1 MPPRAVL
8 LTMAGCLVLNA
19 QAEADRAV
27 GAVLQRSNAE
37 VEQVSVL
44 RRASITEELDIVV
57 ALGSP
62 RNFSV
67 PAGPLVLWTGS
78 QRVGLFLQE
87 KLNPGRLYTLAIR
100 PADGNCFARV
110 ERVTANGTVIVC
122 AGDNPQSTPL
132 NHKFVYDPRAKALVK
147 YFSYA
152 PFRMAAILPSERGA
166 VFVVSDL
173 ETLTAIAYR
182 PESEPQFRILGA
194 TEAQPWLAKVR
205 TLEGAV
211 GVAYNRVLQLVSP
224 EFQPVH
230 FGSFTLVHED
240 GNALGP
246 HLIVRE
252 GARRYELPQ
261 STKAAWLAARKVRM
275 FGGPNWPGPEFAEQ
289 IGSYQLED
297 GRLWFGK
304 TFYDGEG
311 ASGIGGF
318 GYFDPADRQYHLFTP
333 PEIADWSVTAM
344 LVEPGT
350 VWLSLAHRGEYGGPS
365 GGMLQF
371 DRASQS
377 VRKIDVPD
385 HVARIVRVGGDVLLA
400 TDAGIAIVRDGEATR
415 YFVDRTTDGRLRVVA
430 SD

>member
-78 QRVGLFLQE
+78 QRVGLFLQK

-152 PFRMAAILPSERGA
+152 PFRMAAILPSERG
-166 VFVVSDL
+166 VRGQ
-173 ETLTAIAYR
+173 R
-182 PESEPQFRILGA
+182 PR
-194 TEAQPWLAKVR
+194 
-205 TLEGAV
+205 
-211 GVAYNRVLQLVSP
+211 N
-224 EFQPVH
+224 
-230 FGSFTLVHED
+230 
-240 GNALGP
+240 
-246 HLIVRE
+246 
-252 GARRYELPQ
+252 
-261 STKAAWLAARKVRM
+261 
-275 FGGPNWPGPEFAEQ
+275 
-289 IGSYQLED
+289 
-297 GRLWFGK
+297 
-304 TFYDGEG
+304 
-311 ASGIGGF
+311 
-318 GYFDPADRQYHLFTP
+318 ADR
-333 PEIADWSVTAM
+333 
-344 LVEPGT
+344 
-350 VWLSLAHRGEYGGPS
+350 HRVSTGE
-365 GGMLQF
+365 
-371 DRASQS
+371 
-377 VRKIDVPD
+377 
-385 HVARIVRVGGDVLLA
+385 
-400 TDAGIAIVRDGEATR
+400 
-415 YFVDRTTDGRLRVVA
+415 
-430 SD
+430 